1 MLWCCWVDS
10 AEFEWAPRCTRC
22 QTRKKKGPKGAQ
34 RHKQVHGIGFEK
46 RAIHQDSDDYSSQG
60 QEVVRTSLFARLLFL
75 LFSFGGLICILQG
88 MHLGFADPRAW
99 KEYGSKQ
106 A

>member
-1 MLWCCWVDS
+1 MELDL
-10 AEFEWAPRCTRC
+10 
-22 QTRKKKGPKGAQ
+22 KKGQFSRIPTII
-34 RHKQVHGIGFEK
+34 R
-46 RAIHQDSDDYSSQG
+46 
-60 QEVVRTSLFARLLFL
+60 VRGRKWSRPSLFARLLFL
-75 LFSFGGLICILQG
+75 FFSFGGLICILQG